1 MDAKRAVGQMAAT
14 SSTTS
19 ECPEISPPHLAV
31 GDKDVLIP
39 AAEGR
44 KGLKPPSGKGKGTST
59 RIPDGGV
66 SGRRDVQ
73 KAGPSAPD
81 LTKSSMTTRSTSQG
95 GSEAKTRKKDEPEG
109 VRPVIRKPSQSARGV
124 GTAHAHPPKK
134 VVARTGG
141 AMQPTLSQ
149 LARMK
154 AAKEEKVQRAVTKRS
169 TKPLAIRS
177 KGKAIPPKANPKEVE
192 IPAAAIT
199 TPLPPSPEV
208 KPADIPLPVSPV
220 SIPLTPVGDQ
230 DGHIAVP
237 SVTDAGSNVTRVNG
251 HPPVPTP
258 AQVQSAHPFGAGIA
272 TKTPI
277 SALVNSIQ
285 RGFLLSPNSPL
296 SPALPDVEWECPA
309 WPGLAINV
317 GEEPSFEGVAES
329 TMKRPLAAVGGD
341 PDRRA
346 LVDMN

>member
-1 MDAKRAVGQMAAT
+1 MDAKPAVGQMAAT
-14 SSTTS
+14 SSTTL

-44 KGLKPPSGKGKGTST
+44 KGLKPPSGKGRGTGT

-81 LTKSSMTTRSTSQG
+81 LTKSSMTTRSTSQS
-95 GSEAKTRKKDEPEG
+95 GSEAKTRKKDE
-109 VRPVIRKPSQSARGV
+109 PVIRKPSQSARGV
-124 GTAHAHPPKK
+124 GTAHAHPEKK

-177 KGKAIPPKANPKEVE
+177 KGKATPKANPKEVE

-208 KPADIPLPVSPV
+208 KPADIPLPASPV
-220 SIPLTPVGDQ
+220 STPLTPVGDQ
-230 DGHIAVP
+230 DGYIVVP
-237 SVTDAGSNVTRVNG
+237 SVTDAGSKVTRING
-251 HPPVPTP
+251 HPPVPTL

-272 TKTPI
+272 AKTPI

-309 WPGLAINV
+309 WPGLVINV
-317 GEEPSFEGVAES
+317 GEEPSFEGLAES

-341 PDRRA
+341 PDRKA